1 MKRYNTSGNSKVMRY
16 GVNAHSVRV
25 SHTYRGVLDDNG
37 KKAIKNKYSEK
48 KCLYIRHRAVCF
60 NVSTFP

>member
-25 SHTYRGVLDDNG
+25 SHTYRG
-37 KKAIKNKYSEK
+37 
-48 KCLYIRHRAVCF
+48 C
-60 NVSTFP
+60 